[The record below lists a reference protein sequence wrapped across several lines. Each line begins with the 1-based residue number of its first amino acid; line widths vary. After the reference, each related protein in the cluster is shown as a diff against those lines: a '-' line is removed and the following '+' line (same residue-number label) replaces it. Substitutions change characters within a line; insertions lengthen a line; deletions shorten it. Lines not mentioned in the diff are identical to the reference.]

1 MATVDEVIQFA
12 RSLADQGIGT
22 DADGS
27 WGTQCVDLPNSI
39 SQIYFGKILW
49 GNAIDLLDSAAS
61 LGYEVVYDAIGVNP
75 RRGAIFVMAVAEHGY
90 GHTGLVI
97 EDSDGYTMSTIEQ
110 NIDGNWDALYVGAPA
125 RYNTR
130 DFTGIVGW
138 FYPPYSDTPQ
148 PEPVIAPQPITP
160 ADEVVN
166 HDEVG
171 KFTVKVAGLNV
182 RKTPSLTG
190 DIVALYTPEMSFV
203 YDSWMD
209 ADGYRWLSYVGAESG
224 ERRYVACGNVENGER
239 INAFGE
245 FSEA

>member
-1 MATVDEVIQFA
+1 MATVDEVIQYA
-12 RSLADQGIGT
+12 RGLADQGIGT

-49 GNAIDLLDSAAS
+49 GNAIDLLDSAAN
-61 LGYEVVYDAIGVNP
+61 LGYEVVYDAVGVNP

-110 NIDGNWDALYVGAPA
+110 NIDDNWGALYVGAPA

-138 FYPPYSDTPQ
+138 FYPPYSDTLQ

>member
-1 MATVDEVIQFA
+1 MATVDEVIQYA
-12 RSLADQGIGT
+12 HSLADQGIGT

-160 ADEVVN
+160 TDEVVT

-182 RKTPSLTG
+182 RKSPSLTG

>member
-12 RSLADQGIGT
+12 RNLADQGIGT

-61 LGYEVVYDAIGVNP
+61 LGYEVVYDAVGVNP

-97 EDSDGYTMSTIEQ
+97 EDSDGYTISTIEQ

-148 PEPVIAPQPITP
+148 TEPVIAPQPITP
-160 ADEVVN
+160 ADEVVT

-209 ADGYRWLSYVGAESG
+209 ADGYRWLTYVGAESG
-224 ERRYVACGNVENGER
+224 KRRYVACGNVENGER